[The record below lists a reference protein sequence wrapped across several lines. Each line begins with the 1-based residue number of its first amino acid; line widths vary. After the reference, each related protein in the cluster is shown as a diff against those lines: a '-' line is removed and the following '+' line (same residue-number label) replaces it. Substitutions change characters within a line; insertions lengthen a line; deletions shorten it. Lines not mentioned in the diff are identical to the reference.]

1 MALSFFS
8 RCILSWLI
16 KPSSSFFAF
25 NWSLH
30 KSLPIVVICL
40 GDSSNVIF
48 PLPCFSSSTCSTSP
62 TTLWTS
68 SFVTPI
74 SPVLVFA
81 ELRSTS
87 VCRSARSN
95 AASFSISSLFESCS
109 SCCISIKVSLNIF
122 SSSSPLQRD
131 ALASINSVSLCAI
144 VPFAFSKSS
153 LISLNFSL
161 NISTFLSPSVTSWR
175 SWMISRSLSF
185 TWFIALLLASSS
197 DLLKS
202 LLRSSLVSSFR
213 CSSSILPSFSLSF
226 LSQLSKSN
234 SFSCRHL
241 FSSKNLFSISCAFSF
256 FRSLLL
262 TSHSNWLLSKL
273 NKVLSVKALITF
285 ICSTNRLS
293 TDCIILFTWSSLFS
307 TSRFNISL
315 ICSISFC
322 IRLFNS
328 LLSSFS
334 SRTSFSKDCFKN
346 FISLSLY
353 ANRFFTF
360 L

>member
-1 MALSFFS
+1 MALSFSS
-8 RCILSWLI
+8 RCILTRLI
-16 KPSSSFFAF
+16 EPSSSFFAF

-30 KSLPIVVICL
+30 KFLSVVVICL
-40 GDSSNVIF
+40 SDSSSVVIF
-48 PLPCFSSSTCSTSP
+48 SLPCFSFCTRSTSP

-74 SPVLVFA
+74 SWVLVFA
-81 ELRSTS
+81 ELSSIS

-95 AASFSISSLFESCS
+95 AASFSITSLFESCS

-153 LISLNFSL
+153 LISFNFSL
-161 NISTFLSPSVTSWR
+161 NFSTFLSPSVTRRR

-185 TWFIALLLASSS
+185 TCFIAPLLASSS
-197 DLLKS
+197 DFLKS
-202 LLRSSLVSSFR
+202 LLRFSLVSSCR

-262 TSHSNWLLSKL
+262 TSNWLLSKL

-285 ICSTNRLS
+285 ICCTNRSS

-334 SRTSFSKDCFKN
+334 SRTSFSKDCFKY

>member
-1 MALSFFS
+1 
-8 RCILSWLI
+8 
-16 KPSSSFFAF
+16 
-25 NWSLH
+25 
-30 KSLPIVVICL
+30 
-40 GDSSNVIF
+40 
-48 PLPCFSSSTCSTSP
+48 
-62 TTLWTS
+62 
-68 SFVTPI
+68 
-74 SPVLVFA
+74 
-81 ELRSTS
+81 
-87 VCRSARSN
+87 
-95 AASFSISSLFESCS
+95 
-109 SCCISIKVSLNIF
+109 
-122 SSSSPLQRD
+122 
-131 ALASINSVSLCAI
+131 
-144 VPFAFSKSS
+144 
-153 LISLNFSL
+153 
-161 NISTFLSPSVTSWR
+161 
-175 SWMISRSLSF
+175 MISRSLSF
-185 TWFIALLLASSS
+185 PCFIALLLASSS

-202 LLRSSLVSSFR
+202 LLRFSLVNSCR

-256 FRSLLL
+256 FRSHLL
-262 TSHSNWLLSKL
+262 TSHSSWLLSKL

-285 ICSTNRLS
+285 ICSTNRSS

-315 ICSISFC
+315 ICSISLW

-334 SRTSFSKDCFKN
+334 SRTSFSKDLFKN
-346 FISLSLY
+346 VISLSLY